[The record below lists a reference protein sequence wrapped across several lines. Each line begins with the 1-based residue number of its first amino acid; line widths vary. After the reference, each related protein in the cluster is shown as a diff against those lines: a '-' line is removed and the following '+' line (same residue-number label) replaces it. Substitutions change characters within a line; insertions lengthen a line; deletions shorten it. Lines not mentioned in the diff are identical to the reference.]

1 MIVALLFSA
10 ALMADPAASGGGGA
24 APPATV
30 EPASPTAAAPA
41 KTAKADPDRVCKLEP
56 VLGSKITKKVCYSRE
71 QMAERTFYDKQNLD
85 LIQAAT
91 PMNSR

>member
-10 ALMADPAASGGGGA
+10 ALIADPAISGGGVPA
-24 APPATV
+24 ASAAS
-30 EPASPTAAAPA
+30 ASPTAAAPA
-41 KTAKADPDRVCKLEP
+41 KTAKAAPDRVCKLES